1 VTLRLASAL
10 LIALLHASAAGASGS
25 YVRPASH
32 RVGLDDYGKY
42 ELGRNV
48 SQGRIALPSP
58 EREFVQPQAQVL
70 EALASQ
76 LPRSARAR
84 IDLAAMAGRLSA
96 QQLDAVRYYLKVRYR
111 VR

>member
-1 VTLRLASAL
+1 VSLRLVIAL
-10 LIALLHASAAGASGS
+10 SLALLHASAASASGS

-32 RVGLDDYGKY
+32 RVGLDDYPKY
-42 ELGRNV
+42 ELGRSV
-48 SQGRIALPSP
+48 SQGRIALPAP
-58 EREFVQPQAQVL
+58 EREFMEPQALVL
-70 EALASQ
+70 ESLASQ

-84 IDLAAMAGRLSA
+84 IDLESLAGRLTS